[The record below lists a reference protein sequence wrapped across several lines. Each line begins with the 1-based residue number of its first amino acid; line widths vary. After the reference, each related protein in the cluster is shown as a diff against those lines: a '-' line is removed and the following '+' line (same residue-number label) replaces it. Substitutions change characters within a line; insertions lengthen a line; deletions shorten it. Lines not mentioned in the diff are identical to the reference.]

1 MALWAG
7 LAIGQT
13 VQGTYGP
20 SYIIQGFY
28 SFENDEMVNVLNTD
42 WDIAFS
48 AAGAQDGGIHVNEAV
63 ESSGNELELYEAPTD
78 NFNDVISQSN
88 LGARLY
94 NDESGWNHGAF
105 NANNDPGDPDD
116 YGWGYF
122 NQAENAVIGDRVF
135 VLKLRNGGYRKI
147 QVISLDQGI
156 YTFKYANLDGSG
168 EVTKTINKADSGDIA
183 FFSFAG
189 GGEVVDFIPQH
200 WDLLFIRYSAPLED
214 GSPEPVNYLVT
225 GVLSGYDV
233 EVAEAKGIDPLA
245 VTFEEYQDSLQSTL
259 DVIGYDWKEFNLQL
273 FQWALDDDLAYFLKT
288 TSGDVWKI
296 IFTSFSGAGSGDF
309 AFEREFVGNV
319 SSSEEQTGAISEL
332 GVFPN
337 PLQAETT
344 LAFSLKQAGALR
356 LMLSNTL
363 GQRIWHSRLEGNAG
377 FNAFLLPEFPVPAGQ
392 YVLSLELENR
402 EAASRLIIKKQ

>member
-7 LAIGQT
+7 LANGQT

-78 NFNDVISQSN
+78 DFNDAISQSN
-88 LGARLY
+88 LGVRLY
-94 NDESGWNHGAF
+94 NDESSWSHGAF
-105 NANNDPGDPDD
+105 NASKDPGDPDD

-122 NQAENAVIGDRVF
+122 SQAEDAVIGDEVF
-135 VLKLRNGGYRKI
+135 VLKLRSGAYRKI
-147 QVISLDQGI
+147 QAISLDQGI

-168 EVTKTINKADSGDIA
+168 EVVQTINKAEFGDVA

-189 GGEVVDFIPQH
+189 GGEVVDFIPPH
-200 WDLLFIRYSAPLED
+200 WDLLFTRYSAPLED

-225 GVLSGYDV
+225 GVLSGYGV
-233 EVAEAKGIDPLA
+233 EVAEAKGVDPQA
-245 VTFEEYQDSLQSTL
+245 VTFEEYQDSLQSSL

-319 SSSEEQTGAISEL
+319 SSSEEKGGLISGL

-337 PLQAETT
+337 PLQGPTT
-344 LAFSLKQAGALR
+344 LAFSLKQAGAVR
-356 LMLSNTL
+356 LLLSNTL
-363 GQRIWHSRLEGNAG
+363 GQKVWAGRLDGNAG
-377 FNAFLLPEFPVPAGQ
+377 FNAFLLPEIPVPAGQ
-392 YVLSLELENR
+392 YVLSLELENG
-402 EAASRLIIKKQ
+402 EVASRLIAKSR